1 MPMLAAPS
9 SRRPV
14 GGRVGGVC
22 AGEGISS
29 SARCRSLTQWQF
41 YSQKPSK
48 VERLDR
54 TGLDYMR
61 CGTSTGI
68 PIAST
73 AHAHQNKFSMR
84 AASGSVETKMM
95 QRPRPVPDVLSK
107 FSSGRKE

>member
-1 MPMLAAPS
+1 V
-9 SRRPV
+9 RW
-14 GGRVGGVC
+14 GGDFELCKVQVIDTV
-22 AGEGISS
+22 AV
-29 SARCRSLTQWQF
+29 LLP
-41 YSQKPSK
+41 KPSK

-95 QRPRPVPDVLSK
+95 QRPRPVPDVLST

>member
-1 MPMLAAPS
+1 MPMLSAPS
-9 SRRPV
+9 SRRLV
-14 GGRVGGVC
+14 GGGVGGVC
-22 AGEGISS
+22 AEEGISN

-73 AHAHQNKFSMR
+73 AHAHQNEFSMC
-84 AASGSVETKMM
+84 AATGSAETKMM
-95 QRPRPVPDVLSK
+95 LRPGLVPDVRPI